1 MRKSNNGDMI
11 LTSLWIL
18 LLGFCLGFVFA
29 LGRIEAQNASSR
41 IDKLLQ

>member
-11 LTSLWIL
+11 LTSLSIL
-18 LLGFCLGFVFA
+18 LVGFCLGFVFA
-29 LGRIEAQNASSR
+29 LGRTEAQNASSH